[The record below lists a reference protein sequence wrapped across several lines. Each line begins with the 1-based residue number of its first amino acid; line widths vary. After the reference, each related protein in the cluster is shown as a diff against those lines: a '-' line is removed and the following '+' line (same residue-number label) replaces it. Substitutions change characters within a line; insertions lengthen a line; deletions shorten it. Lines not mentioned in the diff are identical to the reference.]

1 MRKTIHAT
9 PEIMKTNFLIPV
21 SELIQCSAETGKEL
35 ILRIF
40 KEKLVQAIVRTS
52 CTTIRDS
59 VE

>member
-9 PEIMKTNFLIPV
+9 PEIMKANFWIPV

-35 ILRIF
+35 ILRIL